1 MLPSPPISTTA
12 SLSSYSLPPIQ
23 SNYSP
28 PFSQSNQPAFLP
40 RSLADQSLDPNSP
53 DVFRQNTQLVQQHVA
68 RVNSLA
74 RSALNGIENAYRAG
88 TMPSQTEADITTLKQ
103 KLQMLSDLMRQT
115 GVGALPLLPMP
126 SDSPPPQPAPVMPT
140 EEIMLTDAS
149 RSVQVLYD
157 RMKTS
162 QDSAAV
168 VANLLSAPEHGGPR
182 TGR

>member
-1 MLPSPPISTTA
+1 MLPSPTISSTA

-23 SNYSP
+23 SNYSS
-28 PFSQSNQPAFLP
+28 PFPQSNQPTFLP
-40 RSLADQSLDPNSP
+40 QSLTDQSLDPNSP
-53 DVFRQNTQLVQQHVA
+53 EVFKQNIQLVQQHVA

-74 RSALNGIENAYRAG
+74 RSALNGIENAYCAG

-103 KLQMLSDLMRQT
+103 NLQMLSDLMRQT

-126 SDSPPPQPAPVMPT
+126 SDAPLPQPVPVMPT
-140 EEIMLTDAS
+140 EEMMLADTS

-157 RMKTS
+157 RMKTT

-168 VANLLSAPEHGGPR
+168 VANLLNAPEHGGPR